1 MDGGS
6 GKNILKIRVKTE
18 HITSFLH
25 TTVCIWPRKQTYA
38 VAPMHLLQLW
48 QDGWEIQIIFGTE
61 SVNDR
66 MDKLVNGG

>member
-38 VAPMHLLQLW
+38 VASAPAVA
-48 QDGWEIQIIFGTE
+48 GWLGDSDYFWNRVGE
-61 SVNDR
+61 
-66 MDKLVNGG
+66 